1 MARTNRNNLPI
12 PAPDTRIIY
21 IPDPTM
27 QADLQRLTTSQ
38 LETQRQQQAMLYGIW
53 KQRQERIAEQDR
65 KARRFWSSFGAVI
78 GLAFLGAVGFV
89 GWWLWTVIGLGA
101 LAIPLLLAGATATA
115 VGGHRCI
122 TIVQHMH

>member
-1 MARTNRNNLPI
+1 MARTNRNNLPVPV
-12 PAPDTRIIY
+12 PAPRIVY

-27 QADLQRLTTSQ
+27 QADLERLTTSQ
-38 LETQRQQQAMLYGIW
+38 LHTRRAQQAAMYQIW
-53 KQRQERIAEQDR
+53 KERKDRIDEQDR

-78 GLAFLGAVGFV
+78 GFAFLGLVGLV
-89 GWWLWTVIGLGA
+89 GWWLWTVVGLGILA
-101 LAIPLLLAGATATA
+101 LPVLLAGATATA